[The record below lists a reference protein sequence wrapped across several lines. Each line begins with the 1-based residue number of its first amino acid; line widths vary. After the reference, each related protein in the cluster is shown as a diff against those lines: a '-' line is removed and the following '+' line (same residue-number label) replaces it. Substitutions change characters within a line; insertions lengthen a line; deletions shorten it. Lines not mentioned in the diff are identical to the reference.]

1 MEEKS
6 VQEIVRKRVQENQN
20 LFTKEELEYIEDNSI
35 RIQKVYLLGS
45 IDYNIAIGKSCK

>member
-20 LFTKEELEYIEDNSI
+20 LFTKEELEFIEGNM
-35 RIQKVYLLGS
+35 KLMKKMYMLGLK
-45 IDYNIAIGKSCK
+45 NGKDIYQSK